1 MRKSFFLKI
10 TIFAIVSVS
19 MFQRGTIFVRAEAIC
34 PSLEALKVLNE
45 TELREALAVCEKE
58 AAVLEANIEST
69 GKEKAT
75 LNRDISLLN
84 DKIQQAK
91 IAIRVRTLTINNLT
105 DTISVK
111 KNTINKLS
119 DKIERERDALA
130 GLLRRTDEI
139 DSYSLVEI
147 ALSDKP
153 FSDFLGDLDAFQYI
167 EESVSNSLLEINTTK
182 KTTEEQKK
190 ILEEKKN
197 KEADLRYQ
205 QELERKKTEA
215 NEAEKQRILKVTKGK
230 EAAYQ
235 KELEEKKKKASQIR
249 TALFD
254 LRDSTGIPFSKA
266 LEYATFASRTTNV
279 RPALILAILTQE
291 SDLGENV
298 GSCILSSLE
307 TGDGVGKNTGSF
319 FERVMKAP
327 RDTDP
332 FKSITDRLRR
342 DWKVTPVSCPP
353 GKEYYSGRG
362 FGGGMGPSQ
371 FIPSTWELFNNRIAR
386 AAGTSE
392 NSTDPWDPAHSFV
405 ATAIYLSDLGAV
417 SGSYTS
423 ERNSACRYYSGRKCD
438 NARPANTF
446 YGNQVMKK
454 AEEIQNNIDFLKGV

>member
-1 MRKSFFLKI
+1 MVF
-10 TIFAIVSVS
+10 TVIFQMSA
-19 MFQRGTIFVRAEAIC
+19 FTVRAEASC
-34 PSLEALKVLNE
+34 PSLETLKLLTE
-45 TELREALAVCEKE
+45 AELREALAVCERE
-58 AAVLEANIEST
+58 AAALEANIENT
-69 GKEKAT
+69 GREKAT

-84 DKIQQAK
+84 DKIKQTK
-91 IAIRVRTLTINNLT
+91 ISIRLRTLNINDLSS
-105 DTISVK
+105 TISVK
-111 KNTINKLS
+111 NKTIDKLS
-119 DKIERERDALA
+119 AKIERERDALA

-139 DSYSLVEI
+139 DAYSLVEV
-147 ALSDKP
+147 ALSDK
-153 FSDFLGDLDAFQYI
+153 SISALLGDIEAFQYI
-167 EESVSNSLLEINTTK
+167 EESVSNSLSEINIKK

-197 KEADLRYQ
+197 KETDLRYQ
-205 QELERKKTEA
+205 QEVERKRTEV

-230 EAAYQ
+230 ETAYQ

-249 TALFD
+249 TALFN
-254 LRDSTGIPFSKA
+254 LRDSAGIPFSKA
-266 LEYATFASRTTNV
+266 LEYATSASRSTNV

-291 SDLGENV
+291 SDLGKNV

-307 TGDGVGKNTGSF
+307 TGDGVGKNTGTF

-332 FKSITDRLRR
+332 FENITKRLGR

-353 GKEYYSGRG
+353 AKEYFSSRG

-371 FIPSTWELFNNRIAR
+371 FIPSTWELFKNRIAR
-386 AAGTSE
+386 AAGINE
-392 NSTDPWDPAHSFV
+392 DNADPWDPAHSFV

-438 NARPANTF
+438 NAKPANSS

-454 AEEIQNNIDFLKGV
+454 AEDIQNNIDFLKGV

>member
-1 MRKSFFLKI
+1 MQNSFFLKI
-10 TIFAIVSVS
+10 IVFVL
-19 MFQRGTIFVRAEAIC
+19 IFVVISQKGIFVANAEVIC
-34 PSLEALKVLNE
+34 PSLETLKLL
-45 TELREALAVCEKE
+45 TEDQLREALAVCEKE
-58 AAVLEANIEST
+58 AVALEANIEST
-69 GKEKAT
+69 GKEKAS
-75 LNRDISLLN
+75 LNRDITLLN

-105 DTISVK
+105 DTIGVK
-111 KNTINKLS
+111 NKTINQLS
-119 DKIERERDALA
+119 SKIERERDALA

-139 DSYSLVEI
+139 DAYSLVEI

-153 FSDFLGDLDAFQYI
+153 LSDFLGDLDAFQYI
-167 EESVSNSLLEINTTK
+167 EESVDKSLAEIDVTK

-197 KEADLRYQ
+197 KEADLRWE
-205 QELERKKTEA
+205 QELERKRTEV
-215 NEAEKQRILKVTKGK
+215 NEAEKQRILKITKGK
-230 EAAYQ
+230 ETAYQ

-249 TALFD
+249 TALFN
-254 LRDSTGIPFSKA
+254 LRDSAGIPFSKA
-266 LEYATFASRTTNV
+266 LEYASFASRSTNV

-291 SDLGENV
+291 SDLGKNV

-332 FKSITDRLRR
+332 FENITKRLGR

-353 GKEYYSGRG
+353 AKEYSSSRG

-371 FIPSTWELFNNRIAR
+371 FIPSTWELFSARIAR
-386 AAGTSE
+386 AAGVGQDDA
-392 NSTDPWDPAHSFV
+392 DPWDPAHSFV

-438 NARPANTF
+438 SARPANTF